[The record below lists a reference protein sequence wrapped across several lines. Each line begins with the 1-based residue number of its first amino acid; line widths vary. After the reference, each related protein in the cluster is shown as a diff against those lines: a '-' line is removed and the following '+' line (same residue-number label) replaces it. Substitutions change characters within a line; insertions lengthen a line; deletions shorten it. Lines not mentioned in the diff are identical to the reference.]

1 MASQNE
7 KTTPATPAGAPALIY
22 NIAGSSIAGT
32 AGYYY
37 PYGPNYGPYPRHI
50 DNGFPHL
57 TSYQQNSAVH
67 GPVSSVRT

>member
-22 NIAGSSIAGT
+22 NVAGSSIAGT

-37 PYGPNYGPYPRHI
+37 PYGPYPRHI

-67 GPVSSVRT
+67 VPVSSVCT